1 VEGRSGLFEGDE
13 CLKIVRTHQK
23 HWKRHKTAGSSHT
36 EQCREGRYSCGDD
49 GVELPPSARAQR
61 SPEKGEKGEKGRDGK
76 GSRGGHLANGNT
88 HTHTPTHPHTWKGWE
103 RQGGGAGHCIVEE
116 TVGCSLSR
124 RKRTASSVNG
134 GPQLRY
140 LHGRTTHSLPQC
152 DRHHNTGD
160 AARQQWLSGGEGS
173 SEW

>member
-23 HWKRHKTAGSSHT
+23 HRKRHRTAVSSHT

-61 SPEKGEKGEKGRDGK
+61 SPEKGEKREKGRDGK

-88 HTHTPTHPHTWKGWE
+88 HTHTHTHPPTHMEGMGE
-103 RQGGGAGHCIVEE
+103 AGGGQV
-116 TVGCSLSR
+116 TVLW
-124 RKRTASSVNG
+124 RKRW
-134 GPQLRY
+134 
-140 LHGRTTHSLPQC
+140 
-152 DRHHNTGD
+152 D
-160 AARQQWLSGGEGS
+160 AA
-173 SEW
+173 